1 MIRITGSSG
10 FIGSHLMTGLL
21 SRGFQ
26 CESVPKGQLP
36 IYSDGDILIHL
47 AAKTTLSKDFNA
59 DLFDSNIIYANRVM
73 KFPGR
78 IIYASSTS
86 AAELTNP
93 YAYTKRYLE
102 HLGEKHGNALGLRFF
117 NVYGPNNNKG
127 IIKAAIECAKS
138 GNTLPLYGGENI
150 RDFIYIDD
158 VVNWICDNLDHEP
171 GIVDIGRGCGM
182 TIREAVSKV
191 AEATNKIIYTRT
203 CPPSDVDMKMSI
215 AEPGICGITLEE
227 GLKKM
232 LCES

>member
-117 NVYGPNNNKG
+117 NVYGNGNNKG
-127 IIKAAIECAKS
+127 IIKRAIECATSAESLFLS
-138 GNTLPLYGGENI
+138 GGDQI

-171 GIVDIGRGCGM
+171 GIIDIGRGEGM
-182 TIREAVSKV
+182 SIVGACSTV
-191 AEATNKIIYTRT
+191 AHVMNKFIHTRT
-203 CPPSDVDMKMSI
+203 FPASDVDMKVSI
-215 AEPGICGITLEE
+215 ASPGIAGITLEE